1 MSTPNSTKTIDRR
14 ELLRK
19 MRELDPLGID
29 RDVMKLERESLK
41 NAPDPGS
48 PPYCPT
54 CGGNKIAAPRAG
66 SHSGV
71 CVGCASIVR
80 PEISVGGEVKP
91 FLFRESELRVHP
103 KEILLLREQVMAQIA
118 SGT

>member
-1 MSTPNSTKTIDRR
+1 MTTDTKKTIDRR

-41 NAPDPGS
+41 NAPDPGP
-48 PPYCPT
+48 PPYCPV
-54 CGGNKIAAPRAG
+54 CGGNKIVAPNRQ
-66 SHSGV
+66 SHSAV
-71 CVGCASIVR
+71 CLGCASIVR

-103 KEILLLREQVMAQIA
+103 PEIVQLQKQVLQQIH
-118 SGT
+118 SRS